1 MLMSNE
7 NLNELW
13 SRAKELLKEETTV
26 ITYQTWIQPLELRSV
41 RDNVIVLVAS
51 NSFQKDTIES
61 RYLTL
66 LVNTFNFIT
75 NKKCNVI
82 IKLKDDEDV
91 NIPTANN
98 ITNNKMFINSGLNP
112 KYTFDTFVVG
122 SNNKFAQA
130 AAQGVSDNP
139 RIKI

>member
-1 MLMSNE
+1 MSNE

-26 ITYQTWIQPLELRSV
+26 ITYQTWIQPLELISV

-61 RYLTL
+61 RYLAL
-66 LVNTFNFIT
+66 LINTFNFIT

-82 IKLKDDEDV
+82 IKLKDEEDV
-91 NIPTANN
+91 NIPNVNN

-112 KYTFDTFVVG
+112 KYTFETFVVG
-122 SNNKFAQA
+122 GNNKFAHA

-139 RIKI
+139 RLKI